1 MGNLTL
7 GFRYWGLIQALFQS
21 NESMNELP
29 TDALNRFLRRLLGRR
44 ILKHFVEPGV
54 IDAQEDYWPERAAGN
69 RWMARWVLV
78 RAYGSILRAF
88 VRALRSV
95 VLLVKALV

>member
-1 MGNLTL
+1 MGIRHWDSDT
-7 GFRYWGLIQALFQS
+7 WGLIEHLFQS

-29 TDALNRFLRRLLGRR
+29 TDALNGFLRRLLGRR
-44 ILKHFVEPGV
+44 IYERFVEPGV

-78 RAYGSILRAF
+78 RAYGSI
-88 VRALRSV
+88 RSV

>member
-1 MGNLTL
+1 VTL
-7 GFRYWGLIQALFQS
+7 GGSIERLFQS
-21 NESMNELP
+21 NESMNERLP
-29 TDALNRFLRRLLGRR
+29 TDALNKFLRRLLGRR
-44 ILKHFVEPGV
+44 IYERFVEPGV
-54 IDAQEDYWPERAAGN
+54 IDAQQDYWPEQAAGN

-78 RAYGSILRAF
+78 RAYSSILKAF